1 MCTARSTNSTVQRR
15 ARARRP
21 GRPKATEGIPEMPT
35 SPPSASWLRTK
46 PTNRKVTPMV
56 VMARKSWRT
65 RSDAMPTTNPTAP
78 ATPAAGRSASARAAP
93 ALVSSAAV

>member
-1 MCTARSTNSTVQRR
+1 MRTARSTNRIVHTS
-15 ARARRP
+15 ASASSP
-21 GRPKATEGIPEMPT
+21 GRPNATWGMPEIPT
-35 SPPSASWLRTK
+35 SPPSASCLRTM
-46 PTNRKVTPMV
+46 PTKRNVTPIV

-78 ATPAAGRSASARAAP
+78 ASAAAGSRARTSGAP